1 METETNGKT
10 LTDALAVLKRY
21 AGSRALIPAGDVLE
35 LRTVDDGNAIV
46 LRRYA
51 TKTETDVTASIY
63 AKTFTHGTAYV
74 RADAL
79 ADAIKGTKGAVML
92 AADGERLTVTADG
105 RSASVPLADGAAFPD
120 APAFPWTTLADV
132 TPSETDALASVLKA
146 AAKGYDARAVLT
158 GVYFDGSAGIA
169 VTTDT
174 YRMHVAKL
182 RNLRGSAIIAAD
194 VLRIALA
201 TTSGT
206 VGLGIGRDDDT
217 RYTLHYASTK
227 GPKAF
232 PRVIAFT
239 VAGRTIEGP
248 FPNYDAIVRPAETD
262 ALTSWTV
269 RDAAGT
275 ASVLRTFTNTK
286 NVPAILA
293 PAGSAVRVTAAFGPG
308 DTREAVAPVDASA
321 DPFDGDG
328 VAFNPSYLADAIAHG
343 GDGAPVFLRDR
354 SKAALIGSTD
364 GDAYALVMPM
374 RVA

>member
-1 METETNGKT
+1 MRTETEGKT

-51 TKTETDVTASIY
+51 TKTDADVTASI
-63 AKTFTHGTAYV
+63 AARTFTHGTV
-74 RADAL
+74 HLDAAAF
-79 ADAIKGTKGAVML
+79 ADAIKGSKGAVTL
-92 AADGERLTVTADG
+92 AADGERLTITADG
-105 RSASVPLADGAAFPD
+105 RSAAIPITGGAGFPD

-132 TPSETDALASVLKA
+132 TPSETDGLASVLKA

-158 GVYFDGSAGIA
+158 GVYFDAETGRA

-174 YRMHVAKL
+174 YRMHVTKL
-182 RNLRGSAIIAAD
+182 RNVKRSAIIAAD

-201 TTSGT
+201 TTAGT
-206 VGLGIGRDDDT
+206 VGIGIGTADDT
-217 RYTLHYASTK
+217 RYTLHYASVK
-227 GPKAF
+227 GPKAS
-232 PRVIAFT
+232 PRVIGYT

-248 FPNYDAIVRPAETD
+248 YPNYDAIIRPAETD

-275 ASVLRTFTNTK
+275 ASVLRSFTNTK
-286 NVPAILA
+286 NVPAMLA

-328 VAFNPSYLADAIAHG
+328 IAFNPSYLADAIAHG
-343 GDGAPVFLRDR
+343 GDGAPVMLRDR
-354 SKAALIGSTD
+354 LKPALIGSTD
-364 GDAYALVMPM
+364 AETYALVMPM